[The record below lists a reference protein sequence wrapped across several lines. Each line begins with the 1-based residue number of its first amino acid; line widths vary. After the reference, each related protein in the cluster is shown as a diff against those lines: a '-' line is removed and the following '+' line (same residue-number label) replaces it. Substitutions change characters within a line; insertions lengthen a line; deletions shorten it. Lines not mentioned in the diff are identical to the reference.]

1 MRNQLILFNRKNVD
15 ILVIKSKLIV
25 NIIVKNAHLNNYH
38 TIEIKIGYPLDNK
51 KKVLLNHAFQ

>member
-1 MRNQLILFNRKNVD
+1 MRNQLILFNRKKVN

-38 TIEIKIGYPLDNK
+38 TIEIKIGYQLDNK
-51 KKVLLNHAFQ
+51 KKVKQFY